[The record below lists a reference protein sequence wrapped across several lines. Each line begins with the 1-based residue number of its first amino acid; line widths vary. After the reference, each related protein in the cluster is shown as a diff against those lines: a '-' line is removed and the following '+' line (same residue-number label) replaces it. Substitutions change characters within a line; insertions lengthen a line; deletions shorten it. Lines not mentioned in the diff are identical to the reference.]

1 MPFLKPLSVREMR
14 GVEERL
20 EHSRWQLLQ
29 QEENGGSQDG
39 LWRGEEDDHV
49 LKFYLPCFTDVFF
62 TARWILTRV
71 TLPSNGGDPSSSQ
84 CQHQWRGW
92 GVRGGDKIANKD
104 RWR

>member
-39 LWRGEEDDHV
+39 LRRGEEECGHPGHWSRDS
-49 LKFYLPCFTDVFF
+49 LQGKR
-62 TARWILTRV
+62 ARVEENWEDLCWGSDIIRKEYPSPNVNILCSRNTV
-71 TLPSNGGDPSSSQ
+71 
-84 CQHQWRGW
+84 
-92 GVRGGDKIANKD
+92 I
-104 RWR
+104 